1 MQLLD
6 RILALGSLAG
16 LIVFCYIL
24 MKFVAEPDLWVVI
37 CMVLAIASYFII
49 RELRQGGS
57 HFARKEQDEHMGEGG
72 A

>member
-1 MQLLD
+1 MQMLD
-6 RILALGSLAG
+6 RILAIGSLAG
-16 LIVFCYIL
+16 VILFCYIL

-37 CMVLAIASYFII
+37 IMVLTIASYFII

-57 HFARKEQDEHMGEGG
+57 HFARKENGQNVGDRG

>member
-1 MQLLD
+1 
-6 RILALGSLAG
+6 
-16 LIVFCYIL
+16 

-37 CMVLAIASYFII
+37 CIVLAIASYFII

-57 HFARKEQDEHMGEGG
+57 HFARKKEERNLGDGG

>member
-1 MQLLD
+1 MQMLD
-6 RILALGSLAG
+6 KILALGSLAG
-16 LIVFCYIL
+16 LIVFNYIL

-37 CMVLAIASYFII
+37 SMVMAIASYFII

-57 HFARKEQDEHMGEGG
+57 HFARKEQEDMGDGG